1 MTSSSFTI
9 RSVQAFGYRYP
20 LTTDVI
26 TSFGRMA
33 DRPAVFVRV
42 EDTDGY
48 VGWGEVW
55 CNFPAPGAEHRVRLV
70 NEVLAPAL
78 VGFKAQGP
86 SAAFERLTQGTSV
99 LALQSG
105 EAGPFAQ
112 AIAGIDLAIWDLHA
126 RRQNVALWKLLG
138 GSGSKIKVYASGIN
152 PAGSELAA
160 EQPSHAATAT

>member
-1 MTSSSFTI
+1 
-9 RSVQAFGYRYP
+9 
-20 LTTDVI
+20 
-26 TSFGRMA
+26 MA

-78 VGFKAQGP
+78 AGFAASEP
-86 SAAFERLTQGTSV
+86 SAAFERLTEGTAV

-112 AIAGIDLAIWDLHA
+112 SIAGIDLALWDLYA
-126 RRQNVALWKLLG
+126 RRQNLPLWKLLDG
-138 GSGSKIKVYASGIN
+138 IKRRIKVYASGIN
-152 PAGSELAA
+152 PVG
-160 EQPSHAATAT
+160 